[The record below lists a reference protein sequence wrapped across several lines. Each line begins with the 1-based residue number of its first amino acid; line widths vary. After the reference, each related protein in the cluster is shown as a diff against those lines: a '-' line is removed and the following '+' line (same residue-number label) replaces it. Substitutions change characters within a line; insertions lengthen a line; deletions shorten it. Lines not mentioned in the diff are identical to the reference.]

1 MFYSLKEQAIRD
13 YLVKVNFKNNWN
25 YKVIEEDMRKF
36 LGERP
41 SLQPTYTKD
50 VMLNEVTSEAK
61 EIKKLE
67 KIAVIFTDTDD
78 KLKKIEILID

>member
-1 MFYSLKEQAIRD
+1 MYSLKEQAIRD
-13 YLVKVNFKNNWN
+13 YLIRINFKNDWN

-41 SLQPTYTKD
+41 ALEPTYKKD
-50 VMLNEVTSEAK
+50 VILNEVMGEAQ

-67 KIAVIFTDTDD
+67 KIAIIFTDIDER
-78 KLKKIEILID
+78 LKRIEFLID

>member
-1 MFYSLKEQAIRD
+1 MYSLKEQAIRN
-13 YLVKVNFKNNWN
+13 YIAKVNFNTDWSYIK
-25 YKVIEEDMRKF
+25 IEEDMRKF

>member
-1 MFYSLKEQAIRD
+1 MYYSLKEQAIRD
-13 YLVKVNFKNNWN
+13 YLIKINFKNDWN

-41 SLQPTYTKD
+41 SLEPTYKKD
-50 VMLNEVTSEAK
+50 VILNEVMGEAQ

-78 KLKKIEILID
+78 SIKRIEFLID